1 MKLCREKGPAV
12 LLCCWLAFV
21 AMLSVAVAADEY
33 KPDPNYKPTRNLSQF
48 FAKVRAGRPV
58 TVMGIG
64 GSVTEGHSW
73 AAMAA
78 EWLQKQYPKTHIHYV
93 DGAYGGT
100 GPDAVVF
107 RFRRD
112 ILLHHP
118 DLVFIEYTVNS
129 YAKHDINFKAL
140 DGMVLQLLQQWQK
153 PDIVFVYVGNDKGE
167 RDLSKVQPLARHY
180 GFQEVD
186 PRKHLQTLIDAGKVK
201 WTEIARD
208 MIHPNEKGH
217 AIYSEPLIELLNQ
230 QAALPGVP
238 TPEPPVPPPYSSDEW
253 ARAALAPIA
262 AAHYGKEWKVVNR
275 PPWAERYWDEMIEC
289 DRVGASLTFTV
300 NSTTMGA
307 YVMVANDCGNIAGSI
322 DGGKETEVMLANPG
336 TVQGGRAAI
345 NLIFASDLPPG
356 EHTLKITV
364 KPKWDKAVGNF
375 IRIGGFCVANP
386 KPVAN

>member
-1 MKLCREKGPAV
+1 MKSFRDKSPAV
-12 LLCCWLAFV
+12 LLCCWVTFV
-21 AMLSVAVAADEY
+21 AMLGLAVGADEY
-33 KPDPNYKPTRNLSQF
+33 KPDPNYKPTRDLTQF

-100 GPDAVVF
+100 GPDAVIF

-112 ILLHHP
+112 ILMHHP

-140 DGMVLQLLQQWQK
+140 DGMVLQLLRQWQK
-153 PDIVFVYVGNDKGE
+153 PDIVFVYVGDDKGK

-186 PRKHLQTLIDAGKVK
+186 PRKHLQTLIDAGKVQWK
-201 WTEIARD
+201 DIARD
-208 MIHPNEKGH
+208 GIHPNEKGH
-217 AIYSEPLIELLNQ
+217 AIYSEPLIELLKQ
-230 QAALPGVP
+230 QAALTGSP
-238 TPEPPVPPPYSSDEW
+238 TSEPPVPPPYSSDEW

-262 AAHYGKEWKVVNR
+262 TAHYGKEWKAVN
-275 PPWAERYWDEMIEC
+275 PSPWGTRFWEEMIET
-289 DRVGASLTFTV
+289 DQVGAIVDLHGQQHDARRVPARSQGLRQHRLVDRRRKRDRGHAGKPGNTPGWHVGAATSSSPATCPPA
-300 NSTTMGA
+300 STR
-307 YVMVANDCGNIAGSI
+307 SRSPSSPS
-322 DGGKETEVMLANPG
+322 GKRPSVILS
-336 TVQGGRAAI
+336 
-345 NLIFASDLPPG
+345 AS
-356 EHTLKITV
+356 
-364 KPKWDKAVGNF
+364 AVS
-375 IRIGGFCVANP
+375 A
-386 KPVAN
+386 